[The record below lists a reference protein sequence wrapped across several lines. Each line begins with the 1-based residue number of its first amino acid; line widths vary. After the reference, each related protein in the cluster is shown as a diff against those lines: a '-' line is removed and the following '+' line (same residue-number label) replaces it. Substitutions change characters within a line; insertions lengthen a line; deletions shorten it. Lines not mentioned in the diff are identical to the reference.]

1 MSKRSYNRSL
11 KSLLPAD
18 FFREVTHIKHFIFQ
32 SSRWS
37 TEQKHTIASQ
47 KMTLELF
54 FSIDS
59 FIILLVVMFFV
70 IKPYLALTSTC
81 SGGKPREQRDLEAG
95 IPWNNEG
102 VGRTGALGRQR
113 VPVEHDE
120 RLCPGVSIKN
130 LFMIELSSLI
140 KTALIFFPGP
150 SLFQALRL

>member
-1 MSKRSYNRSL
+1 
-11 KSLLPAD
+11 
-18 FFREVTHIKHFIFQ
+18 
-32 SSRWS
+32 
-37 TEQKHTIASQ
+37 
-47 KMTLELF
+47 MTLELF

-70 IKPYLALTSTC
+70 IKPYLAFTST
-81 SGGKPREQRDLEAG
+81 SRGGKPREQSDLEAG
-95 IPWNNEG
+95 MPWNNAGTE
-102 VGRTGALGRQR
+102 RTGELEREL

>member
-1 MSKRSYNRSL
+1 
-11 KSLLPAD
+11 
-18 FFREVTHIKHFIFQ
+18 
-32 SSRWS
+32 
-37 TEQKHTIASQ
+37 
-47 KMTLELF
+47 MTLELF

-70 IKPYLALTSTC
+70 IKPYL
-81 SGGKPREQRDLEAG
+81 PREQRDLQAG
-95 IPWNNEG
+95 ITWNNEV